1 MDTNN
6 TKKELECKF
15 HRMLMF
21 YIPFLYAIE
30 SRFLRRSKLG
40 VLVWGTEYLIPVLL
54 AMYLANQEAFFT
66 IQTLLS
72 LVGVYNF
79 YEIGYIQNDCE
90 TIKKEKHPTL
100 RISPFGLACYEKY
113 KFLIYEIRLVIGM
126 FLSCIF
132 IYWNVSYVI
141 ILSFWSIIP
150 IYMIYNKIRGRINLY
165 FIAVLTTYRYC
176 MPLLLFTS
184 TYDSNWEISFGILFL
199 SYPIIKLIE
208 ICAGGK
214 GLPQERWTKFFM
226 SHYNKRFSFRIKYYI
241 ILSIGTCLFLVH
253 LETSIQ
259 SCIIPFYFFLLRL
272 GQLNMPKLGAR

>member
-1 MDTNN
+1 MGT
-6 TKKELECKF
+6 TIEEKRLECK
-15 HRMLMF
+15 HHSMLMF
-21 YIPFLYAIE
+21 YIPFVYAIKT
-30 SRFLRRSKLG
+30 RFLRRSKLG

-113 KFLIYEIRLVIGM
+113 KVIIYGFRLVIGVL
-126 FLSCIF
+126 LSCIF
-132 IYWNVSYVI
+132 IYWNVSYVV

-150 IYMIYNKIRGRINLY
+150 IYMLYNGIRGRINLY
-165 FIAVLTTYRYC
+165 FIVVLTAYRYC
-176 MPLLLFTS
+176 MPLFLFTS
-184 TYDSNWEISFGILFL
+184 TYSQNWGISILVLFL

-208 ICAGGK
+208 ICSGGK

-226 SHYNKRFSFRIKYYI
+226 SHYDKRFSFRIKYYVT
-241 ILSIGTCLFLVH
+241 LSIGICLFL
-253 LETSIQ
+253 LYLGTSIQ
-259 SCIIPFYFFLLRL
+259 FCIIPFYFFLLRL
-272 GQLNMPKLGAR
+272 GQVNMPKLGAR